1 MTQFTFTTDYHLNVP
16 AIVTIA
22 VDGEDLSIVS
32 ATQNGVIIDTNL
44 PQEGDDL
51 PISRLLL
58 EAAGDYAFDHKL
70 YETEDRYV
78 PERKHWEVSEDN
90 ANRFHD

>member
-1 MTQFTFTTDYHLNVP
+1 MTQFTFTTDYYLNVP
-16 AIVTIA
+16 ATVTIA
-22 VDGEDLSIVS
+22 VDGHDLSIVS

-58 EAAGDYAFDHKL
+58 EAAGDYAHDNDL

-78 PERKHWEVSEDN
+78 PERKHWEIREDN